1 MSKLWARAKGRH
13 EQKSAGFTI
22 VEMMVALSVLAVML
36 LTVSMVVMRYN
47 VQARRAL
54 TQSTAQT
61 TARTI
66 QAQATEWI
74 QFTSSTGSLVLPGG
88 STNSKAYCIGD
99 VRISYILGRQS
110 TSTNPNVLIS
120 DRTGGTGCA
129 GAGLNLESAVS
140 VTPRTEHVSKGM
152 RLSRLAITEVSSGS
166 GLYQINV
173 RVVYGDDDL
182 LCASGVVACN
192 SNTTMTA
199 AQIQANAANLQCK
212 TGAGSEYCAVSE
224 LVTTA
229 KSRL

>member
-1 MSKLWARAKGRH
+1 MERTQAH
-13 EQKSAGFTI
+13 TIEQRRPKSAGFTI
-22 VEMMVALSVLAVML
+22 VEMMVALSILAVML

-66 QAQATEWI
+66 QAQVTEWI
-74 QFTSSTGSLVLPGG
+74 QFTSSTGSLALPGG
-88 STNSKAYCIGD
+88 STNSRAYCIGD

-110 TSTNPNVLIS
+110 TSANPNVLIS

-140 VTPRTEHVSKGM
+140 VTPRTEHVGKGM
-152 RLSRLAITEVSSGS
+152 RLSRLDVTEVSPGS

-173 RVVYGDDDL
+173 RVVYGDNDL
-182 LCASGVVACN
+182 LCVPGVVACN

-199 AQIQANAANLQCK
+199 TQIQVNAANLQCK
-212 TGAGSEYCAVSE
+212 TQKGSEYCAVSE